1 MGLVK
6 RAKGG
11 EDTGEDT
18 YAYVDEFNNDDD
30 DRDSQRDVEERETAS
45 FRMLHNEGTVILK
58 KVYVSCI
65 TKETCHE

>member
-18 YAYVDEFNNDDD
+18 YAYADEFNNDDD
-30 DRDSQRDVEERETAS
+30 DSDSQGDVEKRETAS
-45 FRMLHNEGTVILK
+45 FKMLHDEGTVFF
-58 KVYVSCI
+58 
-65 TKETCHE
+65 